1 MLLCVRRPR
10 TTVRHS
16 LFYFGHIGHCT
27 SFGDNNRSPGTPLPT
42 TDVYRGSFGDV
53 KLFKMRDLIALTTW
67 YHLISVHGSLLLDFN
82 CILKLLA

>member
-16 LFYFGHIGHCT
+16 LFYFGHIGHCA
-27 SFGDNNRSPGTPLPT
+27 SFE
-42 TDVYRGSFGDV
+42 DV
-53 KLFKMRDLIALTTW
+53 KLFKMRDLRALATW
-67 YHLISVHGSLLLDFN
+67 YHLISVHGSLLLEFN